1 MTGAAATTADP
12 AVLVEEAMRTFDG
25 THGYTD
31 DLIRAAP
38 AIQAILNASDDVRR
52 QCILIVARQQ
62 HRDGTSLLG
71 YIARKRAGLT
81 LDDIEAILPPPLS
94 RQNPHGLWTGAR
106 RLAALAGQ
114 IEATWK
120 SLDDEESASS

>member
-1 MTGAAATTADP
+1 
-12 AVLVEEAMRTFDG
+12 MRTFDG

-31 DLIRAAP
+31 GLIRAAP

-94 RQNPHGLWTGAR
+94 PQNPRGLWTGAQ